1 MATRHH
7 EPTEAPTRGLE
18 ARLQVGFEWLSSRPR
33 EVLGTLLLLAV
44 VGAGSGLTYEWLTR
58 AESQAQEA
66 LARAERDLATELG
79 GDSRLI
85 LIPEPA
91 NPQQALAVRLEALAA
106 FEALIDQHAGTRA
119 ADFASLRAAELEI
132 DVERRDSA
140 EARLRR
146 LDADLDPDDPVRAM
160 ALRLLA
166 LVHGE
171 AGRYLE
177 AAESYSAAAEVESY
191 PDAGPMWA
199 SAGRNFD
206 RAGALDR
213 AMGAYD
219 RALAADPEWAD
230 QNRLVDRIV
239 ALEGRMGRPAPDPI
253 VEPALAEPPAGP
265 VETPPAEEA
274 GSPEKLAAPEAAL
287 QPIEPPPLSSDQEHS
302 VK

>member
-7 EPTEAPTRGLE
+7 APTEAPTRGLE
-18 ARLQVGFEWLSSRPR
+18 ARLQTGFEWLSSRPR

-44 VGAGSGLTYEWLTR
+44 VGAGSGLAYEWLTR

-166 LVHGE
+166 LVHVE

-177 AAESYSAAAEVESY
+177 AAESYAAAAEVQSY
-191 PDAGPMWA
+191 PDVGPMWG

-239 ALEGRMGRPAPDPI
+239 ALEGRMGRPVPDPV

-265 VETPPAEEA
+265 VETPPAGEA
-274 GSPEKLAAPEAAL
+274 GSPEEAAAPETGSGSPA
-287 QPIEPPPLSSDQEHS
+287 D
-302 VK
+302 